1 MKGGLLNLFAQGAGG
16 RSVPELLHATP
27 TAKSLW
33 EELGSVTVVLLAAL
47 VVGLILFLAVYW
59 WKRQPGDESVS
70 VSGAAH
76 HPHHRGKRRKR
87 LRAHRPRNPT
97 LAETGGLPPL
107 RDDGP
112 PSSSS

>member
-1 MKGGLLNLFAQGAGG
+1 MKGGLFILFAQGAGG
-16 RSVPELLHATP
+16 RSAQELLNAPH

-33 EELGSVTVVLLAAL
+33 EELGSVTLVLGAAL

-59 WKRQPGDESVS
+59 WKRQPGDETVS
-70 VSGAAH
+70 ASGI
-76 HPHHRGKRRKR
+76 PHHRGKRRKR

-112 PSSSS
+112 PPSQP